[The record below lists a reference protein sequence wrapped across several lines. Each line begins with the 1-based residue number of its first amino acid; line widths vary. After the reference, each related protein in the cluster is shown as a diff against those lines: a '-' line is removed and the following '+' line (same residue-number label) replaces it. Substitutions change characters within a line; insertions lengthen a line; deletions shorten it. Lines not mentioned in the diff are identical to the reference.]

1 MADVPRY
8 RFGPLE
14 RRGVLGGLR
23 AGQVAILGGT
33 LLLAL
38 VTLRLVEGGAGIPLA
53 MAVIGAGSVL
63 AFVNV
68 AGRPLTEWIPVIVRW
83 RALTLAGGHR
93 FSSRSPAEGMGQH
106 LHPQPS
112 FPEPLARTT
121 ILSHALPGSSG
132 AMGVLKDARDGT
144 YTAVLRL
151 RGQSFSLLDAEE
163 KARRL
168 AAWGGTLAGLARERG
183 LVHRVQWV
191 ERTSLDPADEVA
203 RHLRDHAVLPL
214 DSPIVRS
221 YLEVLDDASPVSH
234 QHEVLLALQIS
245 ASRAGRAV
253 KTAGGGDAGACE
265 VLRREVTSL
274 SSSLMSADVAVEGVL
289 TPRLLS
295 AVIRTAYDP
304 ASRTH
309 LARVGTRDSERAG
322 SAVVAAGPMATEAS
336 WTALR
341 ADGAF
346 HATYWIAEWP
356 RVDVDPDFL
365 AALLLRTECTR
376 TVSLVMEPIPPLRAI
391 RSVESA
397 RTSLAADDELR
408 ERAGFLATARRRRE
422 DDALAQHEREL
433 GNGHAF
439 FRFAGFITATAQS
452 AEELEVACGEIE
464 EAAGRALL
472 DVRRLDGQH
481 DTAFAFTLPT
491 CRGLA

>member
-1 MADVPRY
+1 M
-8 RFGPLE
+8 
-14 RRGVLGGLR
+14 
-23 AGQVAILGGT
+23 
-33 LLLAL
+33 
-38 VTLRLVEGGAGIPLA
+38 
-53 MAVIGAGSVL
+53 
-63 AFVNV
+63 
-68 AGRPLTEWIPVIVRW
+68 
-83 RALTLAGGHR
+83 
-93 FSSRSPAEGMGQH
+93 
-106 LHPQPS
+106 
-112 FPEPLARTT
+112 
-121 ILSHALPGSSG
+121 
-132 AMGVLKDARDGT
+132 LKDAREGT

-151 RGQSFSLLDAEE
+151 HGQSFSLLDVEE

-168 AAWGGTLAGLARERG
+168 AAWGATLAGLARERG
-183 LVHRVQWV
+183 LVHRVQWI
-191 ERTSLDPADEVA
+191 ERTSLDPSDEVA

-234 QHEVLLALQIS
+234 QHEVLVALQIS

-274 SSSLMSADVAVEGVL
+274 SSGLMSADLAVEGVL

-304 ASRTH
+304 TSRTH
-309 LARVGTRDSERAG
+309 LARVGARDSERAG
-322 SAVVAAGPMATEAS
+322 SAVVAAGPMSTEAS

-341 ADGAF
+341 ADGGF

-439 FRFAGFITATAQS
+439 FRFAGFVTATAQS
-452 AEELEVACGEIE
+452 AEELDVACGEIE

-481 DTAFAFTLPT
+481 DVAFAFTLPT

>member
-1 MADVPRY
+1 MDVPRY

-23 AGQVAILGGT
+23 ASQVAILSGA

-38 VTLRLVEGGAGIPLA
+38 VSLRLLEGGAGIPAAIAIVGGGTITTFL
-53 MAVIGAGSVL
+53 
-63 AFVNV
+63 NV
-68 AGRPLTEWIPVIVRW
+68 AGRPLTEWIPVVVRW
-83 RALTLAGGHR
+83 RAVRLAGRHR
-93 FSSRSPAEGMGQH
+93 FSSRNPVEGLGQR

-112 FPEPLARTT
+112 LPEPLSRTT
-121 ILSHALPGSSG
+121 ILSHVVPGSSG
-132 AMGVLKDARDGT
+132 TMGVLKDDREGT
-144 YTAVLRL
+144 YTAVLRI
-151 RGQSFSLLDAEE
+151 RGQSFSLLDPEE

-168 AAWGGTLAGLARERG
+168 AAWGATLAGLARERG
-183 LVHRVQWV
+183 LVHRAQWI
-191 ERTSLDPADEVA
+191 ERTSPDPSDEVA
-203 RHLRDHAVLPL
+203 RHLRDHAVLAL

-221 YLEVLDDASPVSH
+221 YLEVLDDATPVSH
-234 QHEVLLALQIS
+234 QHEVLVAVQIS

-265 VLRREVTSL
+265 VLRREITSL
-274 SSSLMSADVAVEGVL
+274 SSSLMSADVNVEGVL
-289 TPRLLS
+289 TPRLL
-295 AVIRTAYDP
+295 AGVIRTAFDP
-304 ASRTH
+304 SSRAH
-309 LARVGTRDSERAG
+309 LARISARDSQREG
-322 SAVVAAGPMATEAS
+322 SAPSGAGPMTTEAS

-341 ADGAF
+341 ADRAF

-376 TVSLVMEPIPPLRAI
+376 AVSLVMEPIPPLRAI

-397 RTSLAADDELR
+397 RTSIAADDELR
-408 ERAGFLATARRRRE
+408 ERAGFLTTARRRRE

-439 FRFAGFITATAQS
+439 FRFAGFITVTAHS
-452 AEELEVACGEIE
+452 AEELEAACGEIE

-481 DTAFAFTLPT
+481 DVAFAYTLPT